1 MEAIRDALQE
11 VEANCT
17 ELYHLRT
24 KGLKEGAFAKQEEWR
39 RAKLDFSARK
49 LTLIDKETKKRMLE
63 DVWQDRIE
71 LEESELQQ
79 SDAECKSK
87 KERVKELKEANR
99 LQRLKLR
106 EQAEQV
112 EGSIKELRSQTTA
125 LTSQLKEVE
134 KAQSVADRRKRA
146 EAELVDKIG
155 RTKAR
160 LEAADKAI
168 VEAEA
173 DTAAL
178 EAKLEALHAEAAAV
192 EQQRQQGAHE
202 AAQIEAQ
209 LSRVQATLSSM
220 TPHAQS
226 RPHAHSHDPI
236 RTVTTPDAQ
245 SRPHAH
251 SHDPIRTVTTPHA
264 QARPH
269 THSHDPMRTVTTPYA
284 QPRPHTHSHDPRL
297 RRPQRLLLCTLLL
310 QAQEDDK
317 QAREGQKSA
326 WYEQVTSVMERLSGL
341 KPSALPGG
349 VLRYELNRGHS
360 LYFEFDKLSGRLN
373 RAALTSPDGSPF
385 SPPEL
390 APIVE
395 QGLKINSIA
404 LVGREVEQM
413 PPPPP

>member
-160 LEAADKAI
+160 LEAANKAI

-220 TPHAQS
+220 TPH
-226 RPHAHSHDPI
+226 
-236 RTVTTPDAQ
+236 
-245 SRPHAH
+245 
-251 SHDPIRTVTTPHA
+251 
-264 QARPH
+264 
-269 THSHDPMRTVTTPYA
+269 THSHDPMRTVTTPSA
-284 QPRPHTHSHDPRL
+284 QPRPHTHSHDPIR
-297 RRPQRLLLCTLLL
+297 T
-310 QAQEDDK
+310 
-317 QAREGQKSA
+317 
-326 WYEQVTSVMERLSGL
+326 VTTRGFVDLSG
-341 KPSALPGG
+341 SSYALSFC
-349 VLRYELNRGHS
+349 RRRKTTSKRG
-360 LYFEFDKLSGRLN
+360 
-373 RAALTSPDGSPF
+373 RARSRHGTS
-385 SPPEL
+385 
-390 APIVE
+390 
-395 QGLKINSIA
+395 
-404 LVGREVEQM
+404 R
-413 PPPPP
+413 

>member
-1 MEAIRDALQE
+1 MRPLLLHPPNSHTNGRAQTKPSQRGRPCQHRPPLPPMEAIRDALQE

-160 LEAADKAI
+160 LEAADKNHLFS
-168 VEAEA
+168 V
-173 DTAAL
+173 
-178 EAKLEALHAEAAAV
+178 
-192 EQQRQQGAHE
+192 
-202 AAQIEAQ
+202 
-209 LSRVQATLSSM
+209 SS
-220 TPHAQS
+220 
-226 RPHAHSHDPI
+226 
-236 RTVTTPDAQ
+236 
-245 SRPHAH
+245 
-251 SHDPIRTVTTPHA
+251 
-264 QARPH
+264 
-269 THSHDPMRTVTTPYA
+269 
-284 QPRPHTHSHDPRL
+284 
-297 RRPQRLLLCTLLL
+297 
-310 QAQEDDK
+310 
-317 QAREGQKSA
+317 
-326 WYEQVTSVMERLSGL
+326 
-341 KPSALPGG
+341 
-349 VLRYELNRGHS
+349 
-360 LYFEFDKLSGRLN
+360 
-373 RAALTSPDGSPF
+373 
-385 SPPEL
+385 
-390 APIVE
+390 
-395 QGLKINSIA
+395 
-404 LVGREVEQM
+404 
-413 PPPPP
+413 